1 MIGASL
7 NVLLKVKNLRLSN
20 VNRVAIG
27 YSNINSITDKFD
39 QLKEIVLKNIDIFV
53 FTGTKFDDTFLNA
66 QFLVPGFLKPF
77 HLDRNRKCGG
87 VVIYVR
93 EDVPSKLLTKHVFP
107 THIKCIFL
115 KLNFIKS
122 KWPLVGTYHLLSLNY
137 HNFFGN

>member
-7 NVLLKVKNLRLSN
+7 NVLLKIKNLRLSN
-20 VNRVAIG
+20 VNRVAMG
-27 YSNINSITDKFD
+27 YSNINSLTDKFD
-39 QLKEIVLKNIDIFV
+39 QLKEIVLKSIDILV

-66 QFLVPGFLKPF
+66 QFLVPRFFKPF
-77 HLDRNRKCGG
+77 RRDRNRKCSG

-107 THIKCIFL
+107 SHIKCIFL

-122 KWPLVGTYHLLSLNY
+122 KWPLVGTYHLPSPNY